1 MRRRAKQILGW
12 CHGGILLSVL
22 APVLYALFIQGEMVY
37 DMKRVWLLNL
47 LILAV
52 IAGTDLLMERCRGMG
67 MYLFWSILCVTA
79 VNAAAWKIRGITGE
93 GDMDIGLGVA
103 VILGLE
109 SFVVY
114 VERILIRL
122 HDKRNVDRQEE
133 NPDWQPRQSILTHP
147 RAAYLLILLFAY
159 GVGKFC
165 NNPPLCNIIM
175 GLLPLYLCGTLL
187 YCYLEETQEYLFLN
201 KRVCNLSGRRLYG
214 INGSIC
220 LMFLAGII
228 CLGIV
233 SGVLSE
239 YRNHRDIR
247 GLFQKEVDMDEMP
260 TEQLW
265 EELNLYSDR
274 EDGILCFMEPEDKEP
289 PAWMK
294 YLEQGLAVLG
304 VSMAALL
311 GICGFHRIS
320 RLFRET
326 FDENGDVVEN
336 LQEEKEAV
344 QSRKPLRTGRK
355 NLTQTERIRRQ
366 YRRTIRKYRKEPPGR
381 HETPYEMETYAGI
394 ADTEEGK
401 RLHEIYER
409 VRYHR

>member
-1 MRRRAKQILGW
+1 MRRRMKQILGW

-22 APVLYALFIQGEMVY
+22 APVLYALFIQDEVVY
-37 DMKRVWLLNL
+37 DIKRVWFLNL

-52 IAGTDLLMERCRGMG
+52 IVSTDLLMERCRGMG
-67 MYLFWSILCVTA
+67 MYLFWSVLCVTA
-79 VNAAAWKIRGITGE
+79 VNTAAWKIRGITGG
-93 GDMDIGLGVA
+93 GDMDIGMGVA

-109 SFVVY
+109 SFIVY

-122 HDKRNVDRQEE
+122 HDKRDVDRQEE

-175 GLLPLYLCGTLL
+175 GLLPLYLCSTLF

-220 LMFLAGII
+220 LMFLAGIV

-239 YRNHRDIR
+239 YRNHQDIR
-247 GLFQKEVDMDEMP
+247 GLFQKEVNMDETP
-260 TEQLW
+260 TEQFW
-265 EELNLYSDR
+265 EELNLYP
-274 EDGILCFMEPEDKEP
+274 DGGDGMPYFMEMEVKEP
-289 PAWMK
+289 PVWMK
-294 YLEQGLAVLG
+294 YLEKGLAVLG
-304 VSMAALL
+304 LCMAALL
-311 GICGFHRIS
+311 GIHGFRRMS
-320 RLFRET
+320 RLFRDT

-336 LQEEKEAV
+336 LQEEREEV
-344 QSRKPLRTGRK
+344 QKMKSLRTGRK
-355 NLTQTERIRRQ
+355 NLTETERIRRQ
-366 YRRTIRKYRKEPPGR
+366 YRRMIRKYRKDPPGQ

-401 RLHEIYER
+401 RLHEIYEQ